1 MHGYTLRYLIL
12 CLVLLATALG
22 GHLTAGGR
30 PAPALVPD
38 WENLPLSLSGWQ
50 GRRAPVDPE
59 VAKYLEA
66 QAMVRLVYEKAGQ
79 TLFFSAVYG
88 TQWRSLHSPAGCF
101 PSQGW
106 QTVDRRDVSIEAGP
120 GTPHPGPL
128 HAEQLLVKQQDKY
141 LLVTYLYA
149 HQGGT
154 TSSWVEQC
162 LKVAQTGM
170 QSGGIVLI
178 LEGPCRPE
186 SRHRVHKAEAE
197 LLRFLYPE
205 LVRMW
210 YRG

>member
-12 CLVLLATALG
+12 CLVLLGTAVG
-22 GHLTAGGR
+22 GHLAPGGR
-30 PAPALVPD
+30 PAPGLVPD
-38 WENLPLSLSGWQ
+38 WDDLPLSVGGWQ
-50 GRRAPVDPE
+50 GRRVPVDPE

-66 QAMVRLVYEKAGQ
+66 QAMVRIVYEKAGQ
-79 TLFFSAVYG
+79 TVAFSAVYG

-106 QTVDRRDVSIEAGP
+106 QTVDRGEVSVEAGAN
-120 GTPHPGPL
+120 TPHPGPL
-128 HAEQLLVKQQDKY
+128 RAEQLLVKQEDRY

-170 QSGGIVLI
+170 QSGGIVFI

-186 SRHRVHKAEAE
+186 SRDRVHRAEAE
-197 LLRFLYPE
+197 LLRLLYPE
-205 LVRMW
+205 LVGMW